1 MGDEE
6 NISLL
11 LCITHSDMTVSEAA
25 FDLQTKKLFSC
36 IQKPVGLEI
45 YIYIAMENTDS
56 WRAHCL
62 VKFGA
67 LEDLFLH
74 QIHYY

>member
-11 LCITHSDMTVSEAA
+11 LCITHSDITVSEAA

-45 YIYIAMENTDS
+45 SIYIAMEN
-56 WRAHCL
+56 
-62 VKFGA
+62 K
-67 LEDLFLH
+67 
-74 QIHYY
+74 QP

>member
-1 MGDEE
+1 MNWTGSLKTSLHTGQLDWIGDEE

-45 YIYIAMENTDS
+45 YIYIAMEN
-56 WRAHCL
+56 
-62 VKFGA
+62 K
-67 LEDLFLH
+67 
-74 QIHYY
+74 QP

>member
-11 LCITHSDMTVSEAA
+11 LCITHSDMTVPQAA

-45 YIYIAMENTDS
+45 YIYIAMEN
-56 WRAHCL
+56 
-62 VKFGA
+62 K
-67 LEDLFLH
+67 
-74 QIHYY
+74 QP